1 MKPQAVDFS
10 FVNKNIKDGG
20 VKSDNLLESD
30 FSLFSELASSDR
42 GSENP
47 VKIFVDGID
56 VANSEV
62 EIPIVEP
69 DSEEFEELP
78 TDQEDT
84 EVNSEYAA
92 QFTVLEPMQEQ
103 TVVLPPADKTD
114 SAVTEAPPA
123 DSEDKA
129 DLSEKNR
136 LLRKN
141 FDYKDNAIPVDKNYE
156 EFKSESINF
165 KAQSLTDNHTEL
177 NNMIRELDL
186 KLDETKNFTVPE
198 AASIYT
204 DEVLD
209 DSVDYDSSAEYDN
222 GTVDEPIKIT
232 DSSDFENDFSF
243 DADGELL
250 EAFRAI
256 YNTQSLSKDSTVY
269 SFSVENDFSLNIERL
284 VDIIERSVAG
294 NVKEV
299 NLQLQPESL
308 GNVTLKFTRDSAGV
322 SVKIGV
328 RDEEVREMLL
338 GDLQSLSKTLNG
350 KGLSAAVVEIVTES
364 RLGGSYKD
372 GRGHKNGR
380 GGGNNGGRK
389 KTSDFNLPDS
399 FFKDML
405 SE

>member
-250 EAFRAI
+250 EAFRAM

-338 GDLQSLSKTLNG
+338 GDLQSLSKTLNS

-372 GRGHKNGR
+372 GRGHQNGR
-380 GGGNNGGRK
+380 GGGNNGSRK